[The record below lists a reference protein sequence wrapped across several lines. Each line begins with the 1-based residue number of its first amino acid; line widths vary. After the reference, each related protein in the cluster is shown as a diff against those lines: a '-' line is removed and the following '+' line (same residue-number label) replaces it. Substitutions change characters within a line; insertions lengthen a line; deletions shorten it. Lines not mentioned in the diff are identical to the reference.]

1 MAKDKDAHF
10 DVELNDGE
18 PLKGMFKKY
27 FIDYASYVILERA
40 VPEVR
45 DGLKPVQRR
54 IMHSLFQK
62 DDGRYHKVANLI
74 GHCMQ
79 YHPHGD
85 AAIGD
90 ALVNLGQKELL
101 IDCQGNWGD
110 MRTGDRAAAPRYI
123 EARLTPFAKEVLF
136 NKDTTEWQ
144 LTYDG
149 RNEEPVALPAK
160 FPLLLAMGTE
170 GIAVGLST
178 RILPHNFQELIEGCI
193 KILKG
198 KKVKIYPD
206 FLTGGLMDVS
216 DYKQGKRGGRVKVR
230 ARIEQKDKKHL
241 VIKDIPY
248 SLTTSSLIDSIV
260 KAGDKGLI
268 KIKRI
273 VDNTAKDVEILIE
286 LAPGVSPEVTMDAL
300 YAFSNCEVSIS
311 PNACVIIDG
320 VPKFTSVD
328 ELLRIDT
335 ERTRSLLG
343 WELDIKLEDLRNKWF
358 YASLEKIFISKRVY
372 RDIEECESW
381 EEVIDAVRSGMY
393 QYIKSPENQK
403 PAKGVELEISENIT
417 EEHIQKLTEIRIKRI
432 SKYNEF
438 KAEENIRGL
447 EDEIQ
452 ETLHHIEHLTDY
464 TIAYFESLL
473 KRYGDG
479 RERKTEITGFEDIKA
494 TRVVANNAKLYVNYK
509 DGFIGYGLKKDEFV
523 TDCADIDDIIVIRRD
538 GKMLV
543 TRIDEKSFVGKDILL
558 ANVWKKSDDRTTY
571 NLLYKDGK
579 TGNTYAK
586 RFQVNSITRDKEYD
600 LTTGEKG
607 SRVMYLSENPNGEA
621 EVLTIYLSPACKA
634 RNKVFDFD
642 FSEIM
647 IKGRQSKGNIATK
660 YPVRRVNLKEVGK
673 STLGAIEY
681 WMDENSGRIN
691 TEERGQY
698 IGEFDTGDS
707 VLAIYKD
714 GTYEISEID
723 ETSRFVVEDLIL
735 IEKFDPETTVN
746 VIYYE
751 GEKKWT
757 MVKRFNIETSS
768 TDTRFQFVSDHR
780 STQLLYV
787 DTMKRPLIKYSFK
800 EGKQKSEEQIDIVDF
815 IDVKGWR
822 ALGNRLHDGKVL
834 SVELLEN
841 KDSEEPE
848 SDDNNKEVK
857 NKEEEKK
864 KEKPASSNTKT
875 SKSKENKSQKEEDLT
890 PGDTIDFDLDED
902 DSPRTL
908 FD

>member
-1 MAKDKDAHF
+1 MSKDNKSEF
-10 DVELNDGE
+10 EINLKEGE

-40 VPEVR
+40 VPEAN

-54 IMHSLFQK
+54 IMFSLFEK

-90 ALVNLGQKELL
+90 ALVTLGQKELL

-110 MRTGDRAAAPRYI
+110 MRTGDRAAAARYI
-123 EARLTPFAKEVLF
+123 EARLTPFAKDVLF

-149 RNEEPVALPAK
+149 RNNEPVALPAK

-178 RILPHNFQELIEGCI
+178 KILPHNFRELILACI

-206 FLTGGLMDVS
+206 FLTGGLIDVA
-216 DYKQGKRGGRVKVR
+216 DYRQGKRGGRVKVR
-230 ARIEQKDKKHL
+230 ARIEQEDKKNL
-241 VIKDIPY
+241 IIKDIPY
-248 SLTTSSLIDSIV
+248 GVTTTSLIDSIV

-311 PNACVIIDG
+311 PNTCVIIDG
-320 VPKFTSVD
+320 VPRFISVN
-328 ELLRIDT
+328 ELLEMDT
-335 ERTRSLLG
+335 ERTRNILG
-343 WELDIKLEDLRNKWF
+343 LELEIKLDDLKSKWF

-381 EEVIDAVRSGMY
+381 EEVIEAVIAGMY
-393 QYIKSPENQK
+393 RYVKSPEN
-403 PAKGVELEISENIT
+403 PNPSKGVELEIDTDIT
-417 EEHIQKLTEIRIKRI
+417 HDHIQKLTEIKIKRI

-438 KAEENIRGL
+438 KAEEQIKGL
-447 EDEIQ
+447 EDEIAQ
-452 ETLHHIEHLTDY
+452 TQYHLDNLTEYAID
-464 TIAYFESLL
+464 YFESLL
-473 KRYGDG
+473 EKYGKG

-509 DGFIGYGLKKDEFV
+509 DGFIGYGLKKDQFV

-538 GKMLV
+538 GKMVV
-543 TRIDEKSFVGKDILL
+543 TRIGEKSFVGKDILI

-571 NLLYKDGK
+571 NMLYRDGK

-586 RFQVNSITRDKEYD
+586 RFHVNSITRDKEYD

-607 SRVMYLSENPNGEA
+607 SRVLYLSENPNGEA
-621 EVLTIYLSPACKA
+621 EVVTVYLSPASKA

-642 FSEIM
+642 FGEIL
-647 IKGRQSKGNIATK
+647 IKGRGSKGNIATK
-660 YPVRRVNLKEVGK
+660 YPVRRVTLKEVGK

-681 WMDENSGRIN
+681 WIDDNSGRIN

-698 IGEFDTGDS
+698 LGEFDTGDS
-707 VLAIYKD
+707 VIAIYQD
-714 GTYEISEID
+714 GSYEISEID
-723 ETSRFVVEDLIL
+723 ETSRFKTDELMLIR
-735 IEKFDPETTVN
+735 KFEPEMIVN
-746 VIYYE
+746 VVYYE

-757 MVKRFNIETSS
+757 MVKRFQIETSS
-768 TDTRFQFVSDHR
+768 MDTRFQFLSDHR
-780 STQLLYV
+780 STKLLYV
-787 DTMKRPLIKYSFK
+787 GLETNPIVKYTYK
-800 EGKQKSEEQIDIVDF
+800 DGGKKVEEKLDVVDF

-822 ALGNRLHDGKVL
+822 ALGNRLYDGKVTE
-834 SVELLEN
+834 VELISERDKEAKSSKKQKEDK
-841 KDSEEPE
+841 KDSGQITQAK
-848 SDDNNKEVK
+848 DDDKE
-857 NKEEEKK
+857 
-864 KEKPASSNTKT
+864 
-875 SKSKENKSQKEEDLT
+875 LG
-890 PGDTIDFDLDED
+890 PGDTIDFELDDGEQG
-902 DSPRTL
+902 TL